1 MLEVVLSPHS
11 SYPGRT
17 LGQIEFRGRYDLNV
31 IAVFREGRAYRSNL
45 STMTLRFGDALLLH
59 GLRDKLR
66 LLARDPNFISLA
78 EDIQPSPRIEKAP
91 VAGAVMLGVIL
102 TVLLGWLPISVA
114 AVAGALVMVLTGC
127 LSMDEAYRDIEWR
140 AVFLIAGMLPLGI
153 AMQTTGTAQVL
164 AEGVLATVGQLG
176 DPAMIAGLFVLTTLA
191 AVVLPTPVVV
201 VLMAP
206 ISLSA
211 AVSTGLSPYAVIM
224 VIAIGASCSFLSP
237 VGHPSNLL
245 IMSPGGYRF
254 KDYFRVGLPLTFVIL
269 LIVLFVLP
277 VFWPLR

>member
-1 MLEVVLSPHS
+1 
-11 SYPGRT
+11 
-17 LGQIEFRGRYDLNV
+17 
-31 IAVFREGRAYRSNL
+31 
-45 STMTLRFGDALLLH
+45 
-59 GLRDKLR
+59 
-66 LLARDPNFISLA
+66 
-78 EDIQPSPRIEKAP
+78 
-91 VAGAVMLGVIL
+91 
-102 TVLLGWLPISVA
+102 
-114 AVAGALVMVLTGC
+114 
-127 LSMDEAYRDIEWR
+127 
-140 AVFLIAGMLPLGI
+140 VFLIAGMLPLGI
-153 AMQTTGTAQVL
+153 AMQATGTAQLL
-164 AEGVLATVGQLG
+164 ADGVLATVGQLG
-176 DPAMIAGLFVLTTLA
+176 DPAMIAGLFIMTTLA
-191 AVVLPTPVVV
+191 AQIMPTPVVV
-201 VLMAP
+201 VLMAQ